1 MNIKEIIQKIFEPN
15 YIKIYKQIEQAF
27 FNGKRI
33 VLNVTEDEG
42 KAVLKFL
49 DDYSEYE
56 EVIEDVMIIKTGFDL
71 IQESIPADIRLHYK
85 WVCNLY
91 ESDFRPKQIIFDF
104 KKMNM
109 NKLFEIRHRR

>member
-1 MNIKEIIQKIFEPN
+1 MNLKEIIQKIFEPN

-27 FNGKRI
+27 FNRKRI

-71 IQESIPADIRLHYK
+71 IQESIPADIRLHCK
-85 WVCNLY
+85 WSCNLY

-109 NKLFEIRHRR
+109 NKLFEIRHKS

>member
-1 MNIKEIIQKIFEPN
+1 MKLKEIIQKIFEPN
-15 YIKIYKQIEQAF
+15 YVKIYKQIEQAF
-27 FNGKRI
+27 FNEKRI

-42 KAVLKFL
+42 KAVSKFL

-71 IQESIPADIRLHYK
+71 IQELIPADIRLHYK
-85 WVCNLY
+85 YVCSLY

-109 NKLFEIRHRR
+109 NKLFEIRHRS